1 MNWSTTSTRSGS
13 SEILQL
19 SFNPYILVM
28 YFIYLCSVIFIQIII
43 FVAKGQTSPGEI
55 HCYLDIALLVILIAT
70 YLPVTILN
78 IFIYKKV
85 KGANTVMNVDRRGLY
100 QSYVYSH
107 TRVLD
112 LRNVY
117 TN

>member
-19 SFNPYILVM
+19 SFNPYMLVV
-28 YFIYLCSVIFIQIII
+28 YFFFLCAVIIVQIII
-43 FVAKGQTSPGEI
+43 FVTKGQASGEI
-55 HCYLDIALLVILIAT
+55 NCYLDIALLVILIASQI
-70 YLPVTILN
+70 PVTILN
-78 IFIYKKV
+78 IFIYKRV
-85 KGANTVMNVDRRGLY
+85 KGANTVMNVDRRGVY
-100 QSYVYSH
+100 QSHVYSH

-112 LRNVY
+112 LRTVY